1 MYALRRRNV
10 SRMGR
15 KALTII
21 SILKAKT
28 QLRVE
33 AAAGAQCHDGDSSKL
48 IDSCIMLK
56 FQSTISDVRDLG
68 IWSLSSADV

>member
-48 IDSCIMLK
+48 IDSWK
-56 FQSTISDVRDLG
+56 FPYDDKWRAYYAEVSVDDK
-68 IWSLSSADV
+68 